1 MRLFEKSKEINVSSD
16 IRSGGFSSPI
26 KERRINELDKRF
38 QDENLVRKTM

>member
-26 KERRINELDKRF
+26 KERRINEIDKGFSR
-38 QDENLVRKTM
+38 